1 VWGKPEESLRLY
13 RQLTRAFRPNQAK
26 PQLLSLSLHTVDR
39 TDGPTAGKERAESVR
54 LVQAIRDLAGKAKL
68 AREQQKGRRVQ

>member
-1 VWGKPEESLRLY
+1 LVWGKPEESLRLY
-13 RQLTRAFRPNQAK
+13 RQLTRAFRPNQAR
-26 PQLLSLSLHTVDR
+26 SLRRFRFDR
-39 TDGPTAGKERAESVR
+39 TDGAGGKERILKGRVR